1 MGYRT
6 KLDYSDNRQISQRE
20 KTDTILSGATV
31 FGLPF
36 SGLTV
41 GPDLA
46 TSGVTEIYG
55 SVVSTFSG
63 NSTTTNYNWYDSRMA
78 LAAGTLS
85 AITPSTSAVTQETD
99 YVFTGNS
106 SITVDGNTSYLD
118 YSGTFFSVIA
128 NYVVD
133 LGGGN
138 YSGTVQHDELIFL
151 SANSLDYS
159 GRTIWIDNPEITR
172 TDRLIISRDAQ
183 PDYIWTSINSEG
195 MGEWRP
201 ISGITSGDTLSQVLS
216 NGNTSGA
223 NNILFTNEGYGIEFV
238 SSTINIKNSA
248 SGLGINYDDN
258 FINLDTSNINV
269 GGDIHSFPGI
279 TYDLDYSDNYT
290 NRSLIDKGYLNAQL
304 SLITGDTL
312 SQVLTNGNTTGGNW
326 IEVDTWNTGLMST
339 PDPSGVDK
347 NITFTSDGIELN
359 AIGNFSGNDSNIT
372 LTDGTISIDTY
383 GLDIIVRNGN
393 PFYIYPTTGFQGIQ
407 YASDIRSNFTDYSLV
422 DKGYVDGQI
431 TGSTLK
437 WYAEPLTAPTTLP
450 VVSGTSSIAIGDN
463 AKALGDYQFV
473 VGSNAGQNAK
483 SANYTI
489 FVGAYAGQNAT
500 GSTYANYI
508 GTNAGQNSTGVTA
521 SNYIGYLSGQNAVGV
536 TWSNF
541 MGHRSGIN
549 SSNLTYA
556 NYIGNQAGAEG
567 WNNGQVTFI
576 GISAG
581 YGVSGTTYCDYI
593 GSSAGYYGSNNSFS
607 NFIGTNAGY
616 QATGVSRTNFIGYT
630 AGYNSD
636 DVVQSNFMGWQ
647 AGLAAYGASY
657 SNFIGAL
664 AGDDAYSSNNSN
676 FIGYTAGNN
685 ANNANY
691 CNFIGNQAGNNASGT
706 SYSNFIG
713 TNAGYS
719 ASGNSKTNYIGY
731 YAGYNADDNNSVN
744 FIGNQAGYNATATTY
759 SNFIGIN
766 AGYNSNNNLNSNFIG
781 NSAGH
786 SATGSS
792 QSNFIGTSAGSGT
805 SGITFSNFIGDS
817 AGYNTD
823 VVTFSNFIGSGAG
836 NNASNTTNSNF
847 MGTQAGNNSTG
858 TTYSNFMGYYT
869 GYYAHDVSNSNF
881 IGFNVGYY
889 SSNNVNVNFI
899 GRNTG
904 YYATGVTSSNFI
916 GFNSGRYAYGT
927 NASNFIGYFA
937 GDNASGNTHTN
948 FIGSSAGVNAYN
960 NTQSNFIGTSAGTDV
975 NNLINSNFI
984 GSAAGAGGDNSSHSN
999 FMGYYA
1005 GYNASGS
1012 TFSNFI
1018 GSSAGYSATG
1028 SSYSILI
1035 GTQAGLGNS
1044 TVGYI
1049 GNNNI
1054 IIGTNISLPNAK
1066 QNSLNIGGVL
1076 FGTGLYS
1083 TVGGSPYTT
1092 GFTGGKIGILTA
1104 DPTET
1109 LDVVG
1114 NGRFRTIGSSASAG
1128 ALHYT
1133 ADGTLT
1139 TNTSDERLK
1148 TNIQPLTNALN
1159 KVKQLR
1165 GVTYN
1170 WLENPSG
1177 DTRIGF
1183 IAQEV
1188 NNVVPELTF
1197 VNKNSEEQYMG
1208 VHYDNTVALLV
1219 EAVKELSTGSTLIE
1233 TQRILA
1239 EDNNIEL
1246 NYNGTHDSAVNGGII
1261 VTKGVDDETNSEFV
1275 TNVNGDFISNVNLI
1289 PKGLVIPEYTP
1300 TSSSDTNGIVG
1311 NFTRDENYLYIKG
1324 NNGWKRV
1331 NLESF

>member
-41 GPDLA
+41 GPDLT
-46 TSGVTEIYG
+46 TSGVTEVYG

-85 AITPSTSAVTQETD
+85 AITPSTSAITQETD

-183 PDYIWTSINSEG
+183 PDYVWTSINSEG

-201 ISGITSGDTLSQVLS
+201 VSGITSGDTLSQVLS
-216 NGNTSGA
+216 NGN
-223 NNILFTNEGYGIEFV
+223 
-238 SSTINIKNSA
+238 SA
-248 SGLGINYDDN
+248 STYNIVFDQINYGLYNEYDTGFVLNTHRVYFDTDGVQMYATN
-258 FINLDTSNINV
+258 DSTTAESVIKAKNDGAIYIYADSPSTFNFRDTIFINGV
-269 GGDIHSFPGI
+269 MGWAGMQ
-279 TYDLDYSDNYT
+279 YDNDYS
-290 NRSLIDKGYLNAQL
+290 A
-304 SLITGDTL
+304 
-312 SQVLTNGNTTGGNW
+312 
-326 IEVDTWNTGLMST
+326 
-339 PDPSGVDK
+339 
-347 NITFTSDGIELN
+347 
-359 AIGNFSGNDSNIT
+359 
-372 LTDGTISIDTY
+372 
-383 GLDIIVRNGN
+383 
-393 PFYIYPTTGFQGIQ
+393 
-407 YASDIRSNFTDYSLV
+407 NFTDYSLIT
-422 DKGYVDGQI
+422 KGYLNNQI

-450 VVSGTSSIAIGDN
+450 VVSGTASIAIGDN

-473 VGSNAGQNAK
+473 VG
-483 SANYTI
+483 
-489 FVGAYAGQNAT
+489 
-500 GSTYANYI
+500 
-508 GTNAGQNSTGVTA
+508 
-521 SNYIGYLSGQNAVGV
+521 
-536 TWSNF
+536 
-541 MGHRSGIN
+541 
-549 SSNLTYA
+549 
-556 NYIGNQAGAEG
+556 
-567 WNNGQVTFI
+567 NNV
-576 GISAG
+576 G
-581 YGVSGTTYCDYI
+581 YGATGTTY
-593 GSSAGYYGSNNSFS
+593 
-607 NFIGTNAGY
+607 
-616 QATGVSRTNFIGYT
+616 TNFIGNNVGNN
-630 AGYNSD
+630 AN
-636 DVVQSNFMGWQ
+636 
-647 AGLAAYGASY
+647 
-657 SNFIGAL
+657 
-664 AGDDAYSSNNSN
+664 DAYNSN
-676 FIGYTAGNN
+676 FIGYAAGNN
-685 ANNANY
+685 ANDATY
-691 CNFIGNQAGNNASGT
+691 CNFIGNQAGIAASGT
-706 SYSNFIG
+706 TYSNFIG
-713 TNAGYS
+713 GSAGYYSNNANFSNFIGVSAGYNASNSTNSNFIGRNAGQNANGVIHS
-719 ASGNSKTNYIGY
+719 NFIGANAGQNANGVTHSNFIGASAGNNASGNSKTNYIGY
-731 YAGYNADDNNSVN
+731 FAGYSASNSFDSNFIGTQAGYNATGSTFSNFIGYFAGQNASGTTYSNYMGYYAGFNADDNANVNFIGTQAGVNASGSSNSNYFGNSAGYNATDNTFSNFIGDNVGNNATNSDYSNFIGNSTGVNAHNNINSNFIGTSAGRNAYNSSSSNFIGTQAGYNTSGITYSNFIGTSAGQNTTGTTYSNYMGYYAGYNADDNINVN
-744 FIGNQAGYNATATTY
+744 FIGREAGYL
-759 SNFIGIN
+759 S
-766 AGYNSNNNLNSNFIG
+766 SSNLNSNFIG
-781 NSAGH
+781 NSAGYNA
-786 SATGSS
+786 SNSTN
-792 QSNFIGTSAGSGT
+792 SNFIGRNAGFNGDNSSYSNFMGHSAGYNANNSNYSNFIGRNAGNGASGST
-805 SGITFSNFIGDS
+805 LSNFIGDY
-817 AGYNTD
+817 AGYNAD
-823 VVTFSNFIGSGAG
+823 DNI
-836 NNASNTTNSNF
+836 
-847 MGTQAGNNSTG
+847 
-858 TTYSNFMGYYT
+858 
-869 GYYAHDVSNSNF
+869 
-881 IGFNVGYY
+881 
-889 SSNNVNVNFI
+889 NVNFI

-904 YYATGVTSSNFI
+904 YNVTGVTSSNFI

-927 NASNFIGYFA
+927 NTSNFIGYFA

-948 FIGSSAGVNAYN
+948 FIGSSAGVNSYDN
-960 NTQSNFIGTSAGTDV
+960 SQSNFIGTSAGTDV

-1018 GSSAGYSATG
+1018 GSSAGYNATG

-1109 LDVVG
+1109 LDVDG
-1114 NGRFRTIGSSASAG
+1114 NGRFRVIGSSASAG

-1133 ADGTLT
+1133 SDGTLT

-1188 NNVVPELTF
+1188 NSVIPELTF

-1233 TQRILA
+1233 TQTILA

-1246 NYNGTHDSAVNGGII
+1246 NYNGTHDSAINGGII

-1300 TSSSDTNGIVG
+1300 TSSLDTNGIVG